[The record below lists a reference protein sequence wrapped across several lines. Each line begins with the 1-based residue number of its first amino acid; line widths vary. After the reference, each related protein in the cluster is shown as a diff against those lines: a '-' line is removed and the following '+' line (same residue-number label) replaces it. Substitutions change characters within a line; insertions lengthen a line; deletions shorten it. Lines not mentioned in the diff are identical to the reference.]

1 VLPVEYTKN
10 RKFEIGERLKK
21 TRRERS
27 ACSRGVWSLLLLGT
41 AAVQKQGLTLSL
53 FASLVNQLSPPN
65 CSYDTCAE
73 WLSQE
78 AP

>member
-1 VLPVEYTKN
+1 VLPVEYMKN

-27 ACSRGVWSLLLLGT
+27 ACSRGVWSLLLLGA
-41 AAVQKQGLTLSL
+41 AAVQKQGLTFLL
-53 FASLVNQLSPPN
+53 FAPLVNYTSLPD
-65 CSYDTCAE
+65 CSYDAFAE
-73 WLSQE
+73 WPGQE